1 MDMRMGARS
10 IQETNAVRPSSSG
23 RVLIADDQQHILFAL
38 QMLLTGSG
46 FSTEIVTHP
55 ARVLHA
61 LETESFDAVLM
72 DLNYT
77 RDTVGGAEGLEL
89 VSRIRSIDS
98 VVPVVVM
105 TAWSSVDLA
114 VEAMRRGASDF
125 VQKPWEN
132 RDLLHKL
139 KQQLSLAREQRQK
152 QRQYEEELREAREI
166 QDSLLPKRLPEIAG
180 YEIAAVAQPL
190 RFVGGDYYNVVRI
203 DDRQTALCIA
213 DVAGKG
219 MPAALLMSSLQAA
232 LQPLISQNLPPAELC
247 RRLNR
252 ILCDLTPVGKF
263 ISFFYGVLD
272 NSANRLTYCNAGHN
286 PPLLLRADGAS
297 MELRAEGAVLGQ
309 FPNWIYKQSEMQMS
323 SGDRMLLFTD
333 GLVEACNQDEEF
345 FGEQNLIRIAQ
356 EHSRCSAD
364 ELLGLLM
371 SVAAQHCGE
380 HFQDDA
386 SLIVLQA
393 RSENGEV

>member
-1 MDMRMGARS
+1 MSVLS
-10 IQETNAVRPSSSG
+10 IRETEAGKPLSSG

-38 QMLLTGSG
+38 QLLLSGSG
-46 FSTEIVTHP
+46 FSTETVTHP
-55 ARVLHA
+55 ARVLDA

-77 RDTVGGAEGLEL
+77 RDTIGGAEGLEL
-89 VSRIRSIDS
+89 VSKIRSMDS

-139 KQQLSLAREQRQK
+139 DQQLSLAREQREK
-152 QRQYEEELREAREI
+152 QRQREEELREAREI
-166 QDSLLPKRLPEIAG
+166 QDSLLPKKLPEIAG
-180 YEIAAVAQPL
+180 YEIAAVTRPL
-190 RFVGGDYYNVVRI
+190 RFVGGDYYSVVHI
-203 DDRQTALCIA
+203 DDRQTAVCIA

-232 LQPLISQNLPPAELC
+232 LQPLISQNLPPGELC
-247 RRLNR
+247 HRLNR

-272 NSANRLTYCNAGHN
+272 SAANRLTYCNAGHN
-286 PPLLLRADGAS
+286 PPLLLGADGTS
-297 MELRAEGAVLGQ
+297 VELRAEGAVLGQ
-309 FPNWIYKQSEMQMS
+309 FPNWLYQQSEVQMS
-323 SGDRMLLFTD
+323 SGDRLLLFTD

-345 FGEQNLIRIAQ
+345 FEEHNLIHSAQ
-356 EHSRCSAD
+356 EHSKASAE
-364 ELLGLLM
+364 ELMGILM
-371 SVAAQHCGE
+371 RSASQHCGDR
-380 HFQDDA
+380 FQDDA

-393 RSENGEV
+393 RSSEDGGAE